1 MRTAGRV
8 SDAARAA
15 GYAVLRRA
23 PRTRLAVRH
32 AYWALQKRKYDALAK
47 SIATEAR
54 TVLFEAYGG
63 RSYACSPKALYQEML
78 GDERFAGCELVW
90 AFREGAVPSD
100 EPDLEHAT
108 IVKRGSSAYFE
119 TLARAGC
126 IVVNNRLP
134 EYVYPKD
141 DQVYVQCW
149 HGTPLKRLGYDVEIE
164 MESALN
170 TTNELAERFGMDAR
184 KWTHLLS
191 PSPYASKHL
200 ADAFGLPLEK
210 RGSVIVEEG
219 YPRNDALVRSRGDE
233 SVRARLRDS
242 LGVPEGKRVL
252 LYAPTWRDD
261 SYQDGVGYTFDYL
274 LDFDLM
280 RQQLGDEWVVLFRP
294 HYYIA
299 NQFDF
304 SAYEGF
310 VIDVSKVDD
319 VNDLYL
325 ASDVLLTDYSSV
337 MFDYANLRRPIVLF
351 VPDRERYADAIR
363 GFYFDLE
370 EVPGPLCSTT
380 DEVVEELTHVE
391 GHRTKYEQ
399 AYAAFV
405 EKFCPLDDGCAC
417 ARVLERL
424 ASFVALPQEACE
436 AINEIE
442 AMPADS
448 EGGACWH
455 PSMPARW
462 RNLRSA
468 VAIDR
473 LGNHTDSLYFAFRAS
488 ELGKRLRVR
497 SVDPKRL
504 GRALVRIAKP
514 IDSYRSTP
522 FPLLNRH

>member
-1 MRTAGRV
+1 VRTAGRV

-424 ASFVALPQEACE
+424 ASFVALP
-436 AINEIE
+436 
-442 AMPADS
+442 
-448 EGGACWH
+448 
-455 PSMPARW
+455 
-462 RNLRSA
+462 
-468 VAIDR
+468 
-473 LGNHTDSLYFAFRAS
+473 
-488 ELGKRLRVR
+488 
-497 SVDPKRL
+497 
-504 GRALVRIAKP
+504 
-514 IDSYRSTP
+514 
-522 FPLLNRH
+522 